1 MIISALILFSNM
13 TKVDSKGRIV
23 PPQEIQESLEIS
35 PGTEVEIHEKDGKV
49 VVELETDP
57 EQIIDR
63 MEALIAGI
71 SGD

>member
-1 MIISALILFSNM
+1 M